1 MIYTGLVSIT
11 FRQLTAEQVIK
22 IVKESDQQAIEWGG
36 DIHVP
41 HGDIMRAR
49 EVCKLTKK
57 AGLITAAYGSYYRV
71 GISQNFEKVLE
82 TAVAL
87 GAPTIRVWAGDKA
100 SDEADKVWWNKVIVE
115 SRQIAQMAQEK
126 GIKVAY
132 EYHANTLTDTNE
144 TAIEL
149 LAEVNHPNMFTY
161 WQPHNDK
168 TMQYRLAGLSQ
179 VLPYLCNMHVFY
191 WKNKKRYPLSE
202 GKERWKKY
210 LEVVSSTKEK
220 HFAML
225 EFVKD
230 DSVAQYVEDAKVLK
244 ELLDS

>member
-11 FRQLTAEQVIK
+11 FRQLTPEEIIK
-22 IVKESDQQAIEWGG
+22 IVKESGLQAIEWGG

-41 HGDIMRAR
+41 HGEIMRSR
-49 EVCKLTKK
+49 EVCKMMKQ
-57 AGLITAAYGSYYRV
+57 AGLMTAAYGSYYRV
-71 GISQNFEKVLE
+71 GVSQDFEKVLE

-87 GAPTIRVWAGDKA
+87 EAPTIRVWAGDKA
-100 SDEADKVWWNKVIVE
+100 SDEADKAWWDKVIIE
-115 SRQIAQMAQEK
+115 SRQIAQVAQEK

-144 TAIEL
+144 TAIKLIE
-149 LAEVNHPNMFTY
+149 AVNHPNMFTY
-161 WQPHNDK
+161 WQPPNDK
-168 TMQYRLAGLSQ
+168 TVEYRVEGLKQ
-179 VLPYLCNMHVFY
+179 VLPYLCNMHIFY
-191 WKNKKRYPLSE
+191 WKEHVRYPLVE
-202 GKERWKKY
+202 GKDQWKQY
-210 LEVVSSTKEK
+210 LEMALSTREK

-244 ELLDS
+244 ALVNS